1 MEGFGGGAK
10 TDNEIRGSKLSLS
23 GREGRGGMNPRGE
36 EDEVSAS
43 ACEVSGPGLGHV
55 PSNMCTYFPLLAHKR
70 LFISESYYWYF

>member
-36 EDEVSAS
+36 EDEVGAS
-43 ACEVSGPGLGHV
+43 ACEVSGLWSGAGACPV
-55 PSNMCTYFPLLAHKR
+55 QYVYIFPV
-70 LFISESYYWYF
+70 IGS